1 MNGAMWSSG
10 FDYYQHINGPY
21 ESYFGLRPAL
31 RLKLDN
37 ILLTANS
44 DDQGQSASGDLRLT
58 VVDSS
63 KTLNAGWTATV
74 AGGPGERKL
83 ELTGSSSLGST
94 LGWKVVDPSTN
105 VVLGSGRTSQGGNML
120 LPEKYMI
127 GETTQYDLY
136 VWGQKDGNETDGMTN
151 IATMPGAIQKI
162 DGFPKVPPSYGI
174 ELTGTTEG
182 TLKAYKIGDYSS
194 WNYVDSNQDTLK
206 DVTLSTPST
215 LQTTLTQAAEA
226 AGGDVGATGNPIAWV
241 ASQWLGY
248 PTNPPTADMTSAYSP
263 YAGQLQLFAQELA
276 KDIEGGSS
284 ALAADNWS
292 LTGLNAPPGLSQRLQ
307 VSDPGLYLIVD
318 DSGTSLPIIV
328 GTKALNEALD
338 NGDGRFVDFADAGVG
353 DKPRLGQAALKSTDS
368 SDVTKRIVN
377 DADMDGFDFGEGV
390 EYEIELRVPDL
401 SDTGYA
407 SVSFASYE
415 FSLKDVADK
424 GLTMPDPGEVK
435 VLMNVDP
442 VTGLAAADTDVTATT
457 GVNVSLD
464 ADGALLVSGLQ
475 HLFAQQKGSGV
486 ANKTTVPVGSKI
498 RIRYAAKLNK
508 YGDTKFEAPGGA
520 VESNGNT
527 VTLTRTTSSGNED
540 SSLTA
545 TAQAYSFEV
554 KLLKVDKDDMS
565 KALGGAKFEVSRA
578 KRDGTGTEVL
588 TFVDLDAGVYRLAT
602 TGDTETTTEV
612 TTSSDGHLVLQGV
625 EARELSFKETVA
637 PDGYFTISDFT
648 VEVNK
653 VWNPFDNTVTSVSY
667 STDGSDLAYVSQ
679 DGSAVVVADPTM
691 SLANLPYTGGVGI
704 LLMSIISGLFFM
716 VAVRPYYLQH
726 CAEATANI
734 LI

>member
-1 MNGAMWSSG
+1 M
-10 FDYYQHINGPY
+10 
-21 ESYFGLRPAL
+21 
-31 RLKLDN
+31 
-37 ILLTANS
+37 
-44 DDQGQSASGDLRLT
+44 
-58 VVDSS
+58 DSS

-74 AGGPGERKL
+74 VGGPGERKL
-83 ELTGSSSLGST
+83 ELTGSSTLGNT

-162 DGFPKVPPSYGI
+162 NGFPKVPPSYGI

-182 TLKAYKIGDYSS
+182 MLKAYKIGDYSS
-194 WNYVDSNQDTLK
+194 WNYVDSSANTLK

-276 KDIEGGSS
+276 KDIAGGSS

-401 SDTGYA
+401 SDTGYT
-407 SVSFASYE
+407 SVPFASYE

-464 ADGALLVSGLQ
+464 VDGALLVSGLQ
-475 HLFAQQKGSGV
+475 YLFAQQKGSGV

-508 YGDTKFEAPGGA
+508 YEDTKFEAPGGE

-716 VAVRPYYLQH
+716 VAVRPYYLSH